1 MLSNI
6 DDGLLERLA
15 LRLVDPASEMFYT
28 IVTDSVNRHGIYGAL
43 QNSNRI
49 VMAYARSSGASAAR
63 MYLSTGT
70 IPALD
75 FAVAARRHGASACA
89 RIKFLKISLKP
100 KKTG

>member
-49 VMAYARSSGASAAR
+49 VMA
-63 MYLSTGT
+63 
-70 IPALD
+70 
-75 FAVAARRHGASACA
+75 
-89 RIKFLKISLKP
+89 
-100 KKTG
+100 